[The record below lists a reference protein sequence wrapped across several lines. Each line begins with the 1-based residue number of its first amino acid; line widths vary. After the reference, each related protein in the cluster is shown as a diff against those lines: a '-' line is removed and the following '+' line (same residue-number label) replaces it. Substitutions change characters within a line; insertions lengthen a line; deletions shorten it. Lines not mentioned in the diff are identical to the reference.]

1 MSDHLFK
8 QIAFCFTLAVV
19 ILCACEK
26 EVVIVPEPFK
36 PNNHHEAYQ
45 HQLETIG
52 IAETALGKEWI
63 QGSKDALAQP
73 IIIETPF
80 SEDFYQD
87 DRSVRSM
94 GYRLSALRGHK
105 VTVDVTSELEK
116 AETILFVQVYR
127 VVSDSLQQFEHIASN
142 SDTLNY
148 IEFEPQQDD
157 DYIIRFQTEILRG
170 GSFNIKVKSLPALA
184 FPVAG
189 KNKAAIGSLF
199 GVPRDAGRRKHHGID
214 IFARRHTP
222 IIAPC
227 DGYIKSTKE
236 NELGGKVI
244 WFGDTERQQTIYF
257 AHLQDI
263 FVDEGDQII
272 KGDTIG
278 TVGNSGNAKTTACHL
293 HFGIYK
299 NGPIDPYHFVV
310 KPRTRFK
317 RNLTKNEYIGTI
329 ARTNK
334 ATHLKVNSILRK
346 SPKQALPK
354 NQIVNVLG
362 TSGAYY
368 KVKLPDHTLGYLAYT
383 EIEKT
388 TRPIRGLDLS
398 NVEDLYIT
406 PSDKSLVLNTLKN
419 KENIKVLGK
428 HDNYYYVSQEDQTG
442 WILSEG

>member
-1 MSDHLFK
+1 MSDQLFK
-8 QIAFCFTLAVV
+8 QITLCLLLVVV
-19 ILCACEK
+19 ILSSCKE
-26 EVVIVPEPFK
+26 EVVVVPDPFK

-45 HQLETIG
+45 HQLETTG

-73 IIIETPF
+73 TIIETPF

-87 DRSVRSM
+87 DRSVRSV

-105 VTVDVTSELEK
+105 VTIDLTSELEK
-116 AETILFVQVYR
+116 EETTLFLQVFR
-127 VVSDSLQQFEHIASN
+127 VMSDSLQQFEHIASN

-170 GSFNIKVKSLPALA
+170 GRFKIKVKSLPALA
-184 FPVAG
+184 FPVTG
-189 KNKAAIGSLF
+189 KDKAAIGSLF

-227 DGYIKSTKE
+227 DGFVKSTKD

-244 WFGDTERQQTIYF
+244 WFADKERQQTIYF
-257 AHLQDI
+257 AHLQD
-263 FVDEGDQII
+263 VYVSEDDQIL

-310 KPRTRFK
+310 MPRTRYK
-317 RNLTKNEYIGTI
+317 KDLTKKEFIGTV

-334 ATHLKVNSILRK
+334 ATQLKVNNIRRK
-346 SPKQALPK
+346 GPKTSLPE
-354 NQIVNVLG
+354 NQIINVLG

-368 KVKLPDHTLGYLAYT
+368 KVELPDNTLGYLAYT
-383 EIEKT
+383 DIEKT
-388 TRPIRGLDLS
+388 DRKVSRLKITTPK
-398 NVEDLYIT
+398 ELYT
-406 PSDKSLVLNTLKN
+406 DPTDQSMVLNTLQ
-419 KENIKVLGK
+419 KVGEIEILGN
-428 HDNYYYVSQEDQTG
+428 HGEYHYVSTDQETG
-442 WILSEG
+442 WVLSKG

>member
-8 QIAFCFTLAVV
+8 QIAFCFLLVIV
-19 ILCACEK
+19 ILSSCKE
-26 EVVIVPEPFK
+26 EVVVVPEPFR
-36 PNNHHEAYQ
+36 PSNHHEAYQ
-45 HQLETIG
+45 HQLEITG

-63 QGSKDALAQP
+63 QGSKDALTQP
-73 IIIETPF
+73 TIIETPF

-87 DRSVRSM
+87 DRSIRSV

-105 VTVDVTSELEK
+105 VTIDLTSELEK
-116 AETILFVQVYR
+116 DETTLFVQVFR
-127 VVSDSLQQFEHIASN
+127 VISDSLQQFEHIASN

-170 GSFNIKVKSLPALA
+170 GRFNIKVKSLPALA
-184 FPVAG
+184 FPVSG
-189 KNKAAIGSLF
+189 KDKAAIGSLF

-227 DGYIKSTKE
+227 DGYVKSTKD

-244 WFGDTERQQTIYF
+244 WLNDTERQQTIYF
-257 AHLQDI
+257 AHLQD
-263 FVDEGDQII
+263 VYVEEDDQIT

-278 TVGNSGNAKTTACHL
+278 TVGNSGNAKTTAPHL

-310 KPRTRFK
+310 KPRTRYK
-317 RNLTKNEYIGTI
+317 RDLAKNEFIGTV
-329 ARTNK
+329 ARTNSP
-334 ATHLKVNSILRK
+334 TQLKVNDITRK
-346 SPKQALPK
+346 GPKTPLPE
-354 NQIVNVLG
+354 NQIVHIIG

-368 KVKLPDHTLGYLAYT
+368 KVELPDNSIGYLTYT

-388 TRPIRGLDLS
+388 ERRVSRLKITDPKK
-398 NVEDLYIT
+398 LYTHPTDQSI
-406 PSDKSLVLNTLKN
+406 VLNTLSQSS
-419 KENIKVLGK
+419 EMEILGTHGK
-428 HDNYYYVSQEDQTG
+428 YFYVSNDQETG